1 MALMYSLEEGAIE
14 ENTPLPDE
22 DGSEFNAYTL
32 TGENTDLFLALLKF
46 VEKKEF
52 VKLNEQEI
60 RDKFRT
66 HIHRGIAYLFVR
78 VKTEIKLL
86 NHCV

>member
-1 MALMYSLEEGAIE
+1 MALMCSLEEGAIE
-14 ENTPLPDE
+14 GSIPLPNE

-46 VEKKEF
+46 VEKEELVNLNQKDIHD
-52 VKLNEQEI
+52 KL
-60 RDKFRT
+60 RT
-66 HIHRGIAYLFVR
+66 HLHRGIAFLFVR

-86 NHCV
+86 NHCI